1 MYYSA
6 PSLRGPLRPVS
17 TGPRPDDGLASWP
30 FEASHAWTLFEDDI
44 KVVRHGVEAGFGK
57 GTVIYH
63 SLNHEGPALLHRR
76 VNANN
81 LFMEL
86 QRTQILPNGRE
97 LAYRRHVVNPKT
109 PRSEFFEMLERLML
123 TM

>member
-1 MYYSA
+1 VYYSV
-6 PSLRGPLRPVS
+6 SNLRGPLRPVS

-30 FEASHAWTLFEDDI
+30 FEASHAWTLFEDDV

-63 SLNHEGPALLHRR
+63 SLNHEGPALLNRR

-81 LFMEL
+81 LFLEL

-109 PRSEFFEMLERLML
+109 PRCELSSRWDDSY
-123 TM
+123 